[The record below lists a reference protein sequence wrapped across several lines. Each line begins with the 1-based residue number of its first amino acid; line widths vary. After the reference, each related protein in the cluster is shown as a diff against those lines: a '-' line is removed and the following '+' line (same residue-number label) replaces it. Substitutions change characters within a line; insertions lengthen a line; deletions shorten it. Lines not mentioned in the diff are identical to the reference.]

1 MASYSSEMKETMVRK
16 LCLPG
21 GPSAL
26 QLSKQT
32 GISQT
37 ALSRWKREFGS
48 PEPMSKRQSVEWTA
62 EQRLQA
68 VNETGSMNEQELG
81 AYLRKSGLHS
91 TDLDAWKKE
100 IAEAF
105 IASGKKP
112 RGRPRKDPELVA
124 AEEKI
129 KKLERDLR
137 RKEKALAE
145 QTTLVMLQKK
155 AQEIWAKYED
165 DES

>member
-1 MASYSSEMKETMVRK
+1 MTSYSSEIKETMVRK

-37 ALSRWKREFGS
+37 ALSRWKRELGS
-48 PEPMSKRQSVEWTA
+48 PVPMSNRESQDWTA
-62 EQRLQA
+62 EQKLQA
-68 VNETGSMNEQELG
+68 VIETGSMSEGDLG
-81 AYLRKSGLHS
+81 AYLRKNGLHS
-91 TDLDAWKKE
+91 TDIETWKKE
-100 IAEAF
+100 IA
-105 IASGKKP
+105 IAYGVSVKKP
-112 RGRPRKDPELVA
+112 RGRPRKDPELVR
-124 AEEKI
+124 AEEEI
-129 KKLERDLR
+129 KQLKRDLR

>member
-1 MASYSSEMKETMVRK
+1 MRQYSDELKRSMVQK
-16 LCLPG
+16 LCSPG
-21 GPSAL
+21 GPSVS
-26 QLSKQT
+26 QLARES
-32 GISQT
+32 GIPPNN
-37 ALSRWKREFGS
+37 LYNWKYLLGRANKMTKDLRSDDWS
-48 PEPMSKRQSVEWTA
+48 PEEKF
-62 EQRLQA
+62 QA
-68 VNETGSMNEQELG
+68 VLEAQALTGDELG
-81 AYLRKSGLHS
+81 EFLRKRGLHS
-91 TDLDAWKKE
+91 RQIEEWKKDSLAG
-100 IAEAF
+100 I
-105 IASGKKP
+105 SGAKQS

-129 KKLERDLR
+129 KSLERDLR

>member
-16 LCLPG
+16 LCVPG

-37 ALSRWKREFGS
+37 SLSRWKREFGS
-48 PEPMSKRQSVEWTA
+48 PVSMDNRELKDWTP
-62 EQRLQA
+62 EQKLQA
-68 VNETGSMNEQELG
+68 VIETGSMNGEDLG
-81 AYLRKSGLHS
+81 AYLRKNGLHS
-91 TDLDAWKKE
+91 ADLETWKKE

-105 IASGKKP
+105 AASGKKT
-112 RGRPRKDPELVA
+112 RGRPRKDPELVR
-124 AEEKI
+124 AEEEI
-129 KKLERDLR
+129 KQLKRDLR